1 MFLGIVPLFVVGVL
15 YAAGLKLSARILR
28 FRGVSWGQAF
38 LFALLVV
45 VVSAVGRFF
54 APFLGIDLPL
64 PAGLALGVGVQLGL
78 AAWYFRDRLAGSGGA
93 SPGWLGGVK
102 LCGLA
107 LVFVALAGLLLS
119 SVVEFLLPGSWN

>member
-1 MFLGIVPLFVVGVL
+1 MVLGIVPLIIVGVL

-28 FRGVSWGQAF
+28 FRGVTWGHAL

-45 VVSAVGRFF
+45 VLSTVGRFF

-64 PAGLALGVGVQLGL
+64 PAGLVLGVGLQLGL
-78 AAWYFRDRLAGSGGA
+78 AAWLFRRRLSGRDQS
-93 SPGWLGGVK
+93 SPGWLGGVM

-107 LVFVALAGLLLS
+107 LVFVTLTALVLS
-119 SVVEFLLPGSWN
+119 IGVEFLIAGSWN